1 MPGEM
6 TELAAGSPAGA
17 AVAGAV
23 FAEAAGRPRIDRVEV
38 VVPAHNEDLHLG
50 RALAA
55 LRSAADALQ
64 EERPD
69 VQTSITVVL
78 DSCTDGSA
86 DIAAGYVA
94 SDRRFAALPVLLGST
109 GASRAAGVRAAGVTM
124 GEPGPA
130 VLAAAELWAGRV
142 WLANTDADSAVPQNW
157 LVRQVELADAGADA
171 VLGSVEPDPAG
182 TDPAILR
189 RWLARHPF
197 TEDHPHIYGANFGVR
212 ASAYLAAGGFPR
224 MRVHEDR
231 ILVENLRRNAYTVL
245 ATDTIRVLTSGRTH
259 ARAPQGF
266 GAYLR
271 ALAPDLPVPDHRSGD
286 L

>member
-1 MPGEM
+1 MTGEM
-6 TELAAGSPAGA
+6 TELAAGAPAVAAGA
-17 AVAGAV
+17 GQ
-23 FAEAAGRPRIDRVEV
+23 RIDRVEV
-38 VVPAHNEDLHLG
+38 VVPAHNEDLHLD

-64 EERPD
+64 EECPG
-69 VQTSITVVL
+69 VQTAITVVL

-86 DIAAGYVA
+86 DIAASYVA
-94 SDRRFAALPVLLGST
+94 SDRRFSAVPVLLGST
-109 GASRAAGVRAAGVTM
+109 GASRAAGVLAAGIT
-124 GEPGPA
+124 PG
-130 VLAAAELWAGRV
+130 LWGGRI
-142 WLANTDADSAVPQNW
+142 WLANTDADSAVPSNW
-157 LVRQVELADAGADA
+157 LARQVELANAGADA

-182 TDPAILR
+182 TEPAILR
-189 RWLARHPF
+189 RWLERHPF
-197 TEDHPHIYGANFGVR
+197 REDHPHIYGANFGVR

-224 MRVHEDR
+224 RQAHEDR
-231 ILVENLRRNAYTVL
+231 ILVENLRKQAYAVQ

-271 ALAPDLPVPDHRSGD
+271 ALALELPARDVRSVDAPRDSGD

>member
-1 MPGEM
+1 MRSG
-6 TELAAGSPAGA
+6 LG
-17 AVAGAV
+17 
-23 FAEAAGRPRIDRVEV
+23 IDRVAV
-38 VVPAHNEDLHLG
+38 VVPAHNEDQHLD
-50 RALAA
+50 RALSA
-55 LRSAADALQ
+55 LRTAADALQ
-64 EERPD
+64 RERPGI
-69 VQTSITVVL
+69 QLSITVVL
-78 DSCTDGSA
+78 DSCTDRSA

-94 SDRRFAALPVLLGST
+94 SDPRFAAVHVRLGST
-109 GASRAAGVRAAGVTM
+109 GASRAAGV
-124 GEPGPA
+124 
-130 VLAAAELWAGRV
+130 LAAAGLWKGLWAGHV
-142 WLANTDADSAVPQNW
+142 WLANTDADSAVPENW

-189 RWLARHPF
+189 RWMERHPF
-197 TEDHPHIYGANFGVR
+197 REDHPHIYGANFGVR

-231 ILVENLRRNAYTVL
+231 ILVENLRKQAYRVL

-271 ALAPDLPVPDHRSGD
+271 ALALELPALDRDSGD

>member
-1 MPGEM
+1 MTGEM
-6 TELAAGSPAGA
+6 TERAAWGPAA
-17 AVAGAV
+17 PAVAG
-23 FAEAAGRPRIDRVEV
+23 EAAARLRIDRVEV
-38 VVPAHNEDLHLG
+38 VVPAHNEDQHLD

-55 LRSAADALQ
+55 LRAAADALQ

-69 VQTSITVVL
+69 VQTAITVVL

-86 DIAAGYVA
+86 DIVAGYVA
-94 SDRRFAALPVLLGST
+94 SDRRFAAVTVRLGST
-109 GASRAAGVRAAGVTM
+109 GASRAAGVRAAGITV
-124 GEPGPA
+124 GDHAGSA
-130 VLAAAELWAGRV
+130 ALAAAGLWAGRV
-142 WLANTDADSAVPQNW
+142 WLANTDADSAVPLNW

-171 VLGSVEPDPAG
+171 VLGSVEPDPEG
-182 TDPAILR
+182 TDPALLR

-212 ASAYLAAGGFPR
+212 AAAYLAAGGFPR
-224 MRVHEDR
+224 MRAHEDR
-231 ILVENLRRNAYTVL
+231 ILVENLRRHAYTVL
-245 ATDTIRVLTSGRTH
+245 ATDTIRVLTSGRIH

-271 ALAPDLPVPDHRSGD
+271 ALALDLPVLDQRSGD